1 MMRDIKAADGKA
13 FFVGMVEL
21 KPSAIVK
28 NRSEQDG
35 AGGESSEQAGK
46 CDKSK
51 SVIFE
56 HGVVSP
62 D

>member
-1 MMRDIKAADGKA
+1 MMRDIEPADRKA

-21 KPSAIVK
+21 KPSAIIE

-35 AGGESSEQAGK
+35 AGGESCEQGGK

-51 SVIFE
+51 SVVSG
-56 HGVVSP
+56 HGVVAP